1 MRVAPIVAILKMAI
15 LTYNLWMLC
24 LALRVC
30 WFARYIDLERAAR
43 ALRKLGYFRP
53 TWLCVDCSAA
63 LERADAMPSEDV

>member
-1 MRVAPIVAILKMAI
+1 MRVAPIVAI

-43 ALRKLGYFRP
+43 ALRKLGYFRLA
-53 TWLCVDCSAA
+53 WLCVCFF
-63 LERADAMPSEDV
+63 LIVGGLYCV